1 MASPPSNY
9 NLSKKRPSLSGSLPA
24 NPSKRRKPSTGPSGL
39 RQTSFPPESLE
50 QRGEFSRSPSVDS
63 SFTTHTNTT
72 RRKGKKGKADD
83 DVRSTTGTSV
93 RGGKAAAS
101 EAADKD
107 AEEEDE
113 DDGGEALDAVM
124 EGQGEADEK
133 QEAEHLRMLIDHLD
147 PDQSDRYAKYR
158 AVKLKKEIVRRITNQ
173 TLSQSVPQSVV
184 TTINS
189 YTKVFIGSLIERAR
203 TVQEEWQAAA
213 EYAPINDPRYAVIKQ
228 AQQPPPPPQQPPAP
242 PTPQVQAPPP
252 TPSVPTTPQTP
263 GAYRNP
269 YGYAHLHQPNYNP
282 GPTPHQY
289 SNVRL
294 PGQPNSASTTPPTPG
309 PVSSFI
315 PQPSSPAPPASGAA
329 SPALPKGVPTPAASQ
344 SNTQNQSASQDATAN
359 ANGTQPSAS
368 SAISITTSM
377 ATDSSQSQ
385 DAAKPSTDDSSSKD
399 KDKDMDDEKKS
410 PIEAF
415 PKIPSDTPLRE
426 RLNEWDRGPL
436 TPDHLREAL
445 RRYKRDREGGAMGF
459 LGLSLEGR
467 ERTAGRMAGRRLF
480 R

>member
-39 RQTSFPPESLE
+39 RQTSFPPESSE
-50 QRGEFSRSPSVDS
+50 QRAEFSRSPSVDS
-63 SFTTHTNTT
+63 SFTANTNTT
-72 RRKGKKGKADD
+72 RRKGKKGKGDD

-93 RGGKAAAS
+93 RGGKAAGS

-107 AEEEDE
+107 AEEEE
-113 DDGGEALDAVM
+113 DDEGGEALDAVM

-203 TVQEEWQAAA
+203 TVQEEWQAAS

-228 AQQPPPPPQQPPAP
+228 SQQPPAP
-242 PTPQVQAPPP
+242 PQQHSAPPTPHPQAPPP
-252 TPSVPTTPQTP
+252 TAPSAPQTP
-263 GAYRNP
+263 GGFHNP
-269 YGYAHLHQPNYNP
+269 YGYAHLHQQPYNP

-294 PGQPNSASTTPPTPG
+294 PGQPNSASSTPPTPG
-309 PVSSFI
+309 PVSSYI
-315 PQPSSPAPPASGAA
+315 EKPSSPAPPPTGSGAA
-329 SPALPKGVPTPAASQ
+329 TPTGPRAHTPNPAASQ
-344 SNTQNQSASQDATAN
+344 PSNAPNQPQPAN
-359 ANGTQPSAS
+359 ANGTQSTS
-368 SAISITTSM
+368 VTTSIDSTVSSSTDT
-377 ATDSSQSQ
+377 AT
-385 DAAKPSTDDSSSKD
+385 AKPTTNTTNNTAPPSSS
-399 KDKDMDDEKKS
+399 S
-410 PIEAF
+410 PSSPPSSDPAF
-415 PKIPSDTPLRE
+415 PKIAPDAPLRE
-426 RLNEWDRGPL
+426 RLSEWDRGPL

-467 ERTAGRMAGRRLF
+467 ERTAGRMGGRRLF